1 MLLKSYHKL
10 LGTKCQ
16 AEGSIQV
23 DTSCLRDYQPVEGF
37 RAYAA
42 AIAELALAV
51 GAFVADL
58 GVNVWLRVM
67 LRTLQPSKTALPE
80 VFAPRNPWAAGVG
93 VLKCHLFFPSVAVA

>member
-1 MLLKSYHKL
+1 MLLAPYPKL

-16 AEGSIQV
+16 ANWSTHV
-23 DTSCLRDYQPVEGF
+23 DTSCLRDYRPVEGV
-37 RAYAA
+37 RAYAT

-58 GVNVWLRVM
+58 GVNVWLRIM
-67 LRTLQPSKTALPE
+67 LRALQPSKTALPE